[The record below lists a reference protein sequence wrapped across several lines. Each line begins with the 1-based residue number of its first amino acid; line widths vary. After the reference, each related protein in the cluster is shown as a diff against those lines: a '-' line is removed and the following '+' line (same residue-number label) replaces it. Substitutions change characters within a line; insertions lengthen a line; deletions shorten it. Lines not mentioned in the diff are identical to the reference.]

1 MALLALA
8 SYLGVAVW
16 GSLTKWPP
24 TLAMVLS
31 VAFLWGAGVLLIWTT
46 LLSSRHISEVGLGA
60 SVLLLGSS
68 FLLLG
73 SASLLTGG
81 DPWLNLLG
89 VVFLVSG
96 IGGVLYAI
104 GVLLGRAALRGV
116 GFVIFGVSG
125 LLFGAGTL
133 LMTGAIMLGIGFL
146 ILGFGVLLHGA
157 SLLPDRMRAGGLAL
171 ILAGVGALYIGVS
184 YLTAVPLRHRFRPT
198 WAGRAAGV
206 GNSSADAT
214 DRRNLAKPSARKRPT
229 QLHRLT
235 RDPSTAGSGTLQQ
248 QTRATTRVSP
258 WVDTVVEVVS
268 VILDTTPRE
277 APNEHSRGSDQR
289 SERDGRTAGART
301 LAQRAS

>member
-1 MALLALA
+1 MVRRRRGGWRGSRAAQQFRSKAKVAWLPPTVFAAALCVVVPRTGLLRRERHGATRWARGMALLALA
-8 SYLGVAVW
+8 AYLGVAVW

-157 SLLPDRMRAGGLAL
+157 SLLPDRL
-171 ILAGVGALYIGVS
+171 
-184 YLTAVPLRHRFRPT
+184 
-198 WAGRAAGV
+198 RAAGL
-206 GNSSADAT
+206 
-214 DRRNLAKPSARKRPT
+214 R
-229 QLHRLT
+229 
-235 RDPSTAGSGTLQQ
+235 
-248 QTRATTRVSP
+248 
-258 WVDTVVEVVS
+258 
-268 VILDTTPRE
+268 
-277 APNEHSRGSDQR
+277 
-289 SERDGRTAGART
+289 
-301 LAQRAS
+301 